1 MRCTLRMFQTTKFL
15 HRKALPNLD
24 TKNRIS
30 PHLTFYISTH
40 DVTIIHP
47 HNPVCFYPQ
56 QYSARVEITRKV
68 SNSYKILKPLQ
79 YK

>member
-40 DVTIIHP
+40 NVTIIHP
-47 HNPVCFYPQ
+47 HNPVSTLNNIQ
-56 QYSARVEITRKV
+56 QELRSLGRFPTVIK
-68 SNSYKILKPLQ
+68 S
-79 YK
+79 